1 VNRAEWALYE
11 KVAAVEPIITGGDLE
26 AIRPRNGIRLLCRGY
41 NINGGANVRIW
52 LDSRLLIGVQHDD
65 REIVWREQ
73 WSTSAL
79 YPSKR
84 AYREDTDLLFA
95 TLMRERHEYPLS
107 FTTWRD

>member
-26 AIRPRNGIRLLCRGY
+26 AIRPRNGMRLLCRGY

-52 LDSRLLIGVQHDD
+52 LDYRLLIGVQHDD
-65 REIVWREQ
+65 REIVWRAQ